1 MGRYITQTELANE
14 FFISSVLMGKKL
26 VKMGLRD
33 PETKMATEKS
43 IKDGIAK
50 NVSIKETIF
59 SKWDKSLIKKIEKTI
74 NQDEEFCI
82 DVIVG
87 FLVTM
92 NKVSESYDGSKMDDI
107 LSDSLYM
114 RFEDIYR
121 KIKIFGNIKDQILKK
136 CKNKGV
142 EEGFSYYINN
152 IEDN

>member
-1 MGRYITQTELANE
+1 MGRYITQTELASE

-43 IKDGIAK
+43 IKVGIAK
-50 NVSIKETIF
+50 NFSIKETTF
-59 SKWDKSLIKKIEKTI
+59 SKWDKSLIEKIEKTI

-107 LSDSLYM
+107 L
-114 RFEDIYR
+114 
-121 KIKIFGNIKDQILKK
+121 
-136 CKNKGV
+136 
-142 EEGFSYYINN
+142 YI
-152 IEDN
+152 